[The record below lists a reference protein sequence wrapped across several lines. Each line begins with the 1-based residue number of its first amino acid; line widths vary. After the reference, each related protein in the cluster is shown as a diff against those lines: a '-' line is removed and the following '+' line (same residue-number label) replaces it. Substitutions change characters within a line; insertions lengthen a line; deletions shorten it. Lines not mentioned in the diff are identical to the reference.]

1 MAEKTLNTII
11 VLRNDQTTAWEES
24 SYVLDK
30 GELGIGY
37 TADGKVIVKAGIG
50 KSSGK
55 TWKELPQVEG
65 VFEDDLTL
73 TYAFGK
79 YSPDASGSFTL
90 NTAGKTMSEVML
102 DAFAQE
108 VYTDLITGT
117 PSASF
122 SAVSGSGSAEVGNTH
137 SSPKVKLDLTIT
149 GSYKYGA
156 KNSSGESAGANI
168 VATKAEIQYP
178 NGTVVKSMDSSNP
191 NADLEYE
198 LALTGDA
205 LKYRDGTDTYTF
217 YASANSGADVNRPLT
232 NLGNFVGKDAEGNY
246 FGTKDFSQAV
256 GNISTKTL
264 LNAKDLT
271 ISYRGFRKMF
281 MGISDTD
288 ATIENTKLTSAFIR
302 GLTTVSSEAKK
313 ESKTFD
319 VAAGKKYF
327 YVAIPE
333 SLTTTAPDVYYK
345 PFSNY
350 ETFSTVEYLGTVDV
364 EGANSYTA
372 KPYRIYRGYSETGK
386 FESATAI
393 KVTVK

>member
-50 KSSGK
+50 KTSGK
-55 TWKELPQVEG
+55 TWKDLPQVEG

-79 YSPDASGSFTL
+79 YAPGDSGSFVL

-102 DAFAQE
+102 DAFSQE

-122 SAVSGSGSAEVGNTH
+122 AAVNGGGSAEVGNTH
-137 SSPKVKLDLTIT
+137 GSPKVKLDLTIT
-149 GSYKYGA
+149 GSYLYGA
-156 KNSSGESAGANI
+156 KDSSGAPASANI

-178 NGTVVKSMDSSNP
+178 SGTVVKFMESSNP
-191 NADLEYE
+191 NADLTYE
-198 LALTGDA
+198 LTLTGDA
-205 LKYRDGTDTYTF
+205 LKYKDGTDTYKF
-217 YASANSGADVNRPLT
+217 YASANSGADANRPLT
-232 NLGNFVGKDAEGNY
+232 NLGNFVGKNDQGY
-246 FGTKDFSQAV
+246 FGTKDFAQAT
-256 GNISTKTL
+256 GNISAKEL
-264 LNAKDLT
+264 LNAKEVSIAYT
-271 ISYRGFRKMF
+271 GYRKMF

-288 ATIENTKLTSAFIR
+288 ATIDNTKLTSDFIR
-302 GLTTVSSEAKK
+302 GLTTVSEKAQKTSK
-313 ESKTFD
+313 EFS
-319 VAAGKKYF
+319 VAANKKYF
-327 YVAIPE
+327 YVAIPVE
-333 SLTTTAPDVYYK
+333 LTTTAPAVYYK

-350 ETFSTVEYLGTVDV
+350 ETFSTVEYLGEVDV
-364 EGANSYTA
+364 EGANGYTA
-372 KPYRIYRGYSETGK
+372 KTYKVYRGYSETGK

>member
-11 VLRNDQTTAWEES
+11 VLRNDQTTVWEES
-24 SYVLDK
+24 TYVLDK

-50 KSSGK
+50 KTSGK
-55 TWKELPQVEG
+55 TWKDLPQVEG
-65 VFEDDLTL
+65 VFEDNLTL

-79 YSPDASGSFTL
+79 YKPDSTGSFEL
-90 NTAGKTMSEVML
+90 KTAGKTMSEVML

-108 VYTDLITGT
+108 VYTDLIKSN

-122 SAVSGSGSAEVGNTH
+122 NITSGGAANEVGNTH
-137 SSPKVKLDLTIT
+137 GSPKVTLDLTMT
-149 GSYKYGA
+149 GSYKYGS
-156 KNSSGESAGANI
+156 KNSNGVAEGAKI
-168 VATKAEIQYP
+168 TATKAEIWY
-178 NGTVVKSMDSSNP
+178 NGAVVKQMDSSNP
-191 NADLEYE
+191 NADLVYE
-198 LALTGDA
+198 LTLSGDA
-205 LKYRDGTDTYTF
+205 LKYKDGTDSYKFTAY
-217 YASANSGADVNRPLT
+217 ANSSADVNRPLT
-232 NLGNFVGKDAEGNY
+232 NLGNFVGKDAKGNY
-246 FGTKDFSQAV
+246 FGTKDFAQAT
-256 GNISTKTL
+256 GNIEAKTL
-264 LNAKDLT
+264 LNAVEKI

-288 ATIENTKLTSAFIR
+288 ATVANGKLTSDFIR
-302 GLTTVSSEAKK
+302 GLTTVSAEAAKASK
-313 ESKTFD
+313 EFS

-333 SLTTTAPDVYYK
+333 SLTTAAPDVYYK

-372 KPYRIYRGYSETGK
+372 KPYRIYRGFSETGK

>member
-24 SYVLDK
+24 TYVLDK

-50 KSSGK
+50 KTSGK
-55 TWKELPQVEG
+55 TWKDLPQVEG
-65 VFEDDLTL
+65 VFEDNLTL

-79 YSPDASGSFTL
+79 YKPDSTGSFEL
-90 NTAGKTMSEVML
+90 KTAGKTMSEVML

-108 VYTDLITGT
+108 VYTDLITGNPT
-117 PSASF
+117 ASF
-122 SAVSGSGSAEVGNTH
+122 NITSSGDAKEVGNTH
-137 SSPKVKLDLTIT
+137 GNPKVTLDLTMT
-149 GSYKYGA
+149 GSYKYGS
-156 KNSSGESAGANI
+156 KNSNGVAEDAKI
-168 VATKAEIQYP
+168 TATKAEIWY
-178 NGTVVKSMDSSNP
+178 NGAVVKQLNSKDP
-191 NADLEYE
+191 NADLVYE
-198 LALTGDA
+198 LTLSGDA
-205 LKYRDGTDTYTF
+205 LKYKDGTDSYKFTAY
-217 YASANSGADVNRPLT
+217 ANSGADVNRPLT
-232 NLGNFVGKDAEGNY
+232 NLGNFVGKDAKGNY
-246 FGTKDFSQAV
+246 FGTKDFTQAI
-256 GNISTKTL
+256 GNIEAKTL
-264 LNAKDLT
+264 LNAVEKI

-288 ATIENTKLTSAFIR
+288 ATVANGKLTSDFIR
-302 GLTTVSSEAKK
+302 GLTTVSVEATKTYK
-313 ESKTFD
+313 EFS

-372 KPYRIYRGYSETGK
+372 KPYRIYRGFSETGK

>member
-37 TADGKVIVKAGIG
+37 TADSKVIVKAGIG

-122 SAVSGSGSAEVGNTH
+122 SAVNGGSSAEVGNTH
-137 SSPKVKLDLTIT
+137 GSPKVKLDLTIT

-156 KNSSGESAGANI
+156 KNSSGNAASANI

-178 NGTVVKSMDSSNP
+178 SGTVVKSMDSSNP

-198 LALTGDA
+198 LTLTGDA
-205 LKYRDGTDTYTF
+205 LKYKDGTDTYKF
-217 YASANSGADVNRPLT
+217 YASANSGADANRPLT

-246 FGTKDFSQAV
+246 FGTKDFSQAT
-256 GNISTKTL
+256 GQIGTKTL
-264 LNAKDLT
+264 LNAKEVKIEYT
-271 ISYRGFRKMF
+271 GYRKMF
-281 MGISDTD
+281 MGTTKVANPTVDSD
-288 ATIENTKLTSAFIR
+288 FIR
-302 GLTTVSSEAKK
+302 GLTAVSEKAAKG
-313 ESKTFD
+313 SKD
-319 VAAGKKYF
+319 VDAAAGDT
-327 YVAIPE
+327 AIYWAWPT
-333 SLTTTAPDVYYK
+333 SLTSAAP
-345 PFSNY
+345 
-350 ETFSTVEYLGTVDV
+350 TFQYFFMGAWQSLAGPVKVADDIMV
-364 EGANSYTA
+364 KGANDYDAVKYTVYKYSPNSGSFDGA
-372 KPYRIYRGYSETGK
+372 METRIK
-386 FESATAI
+386 I
-393 KVTVK
+393 N